1 MSLTV
6 LGTLDSLDEA
16 RKDLNKWD
24 CGPMPISVAVSLADG
39 TMKSIN
45 FTDTLGHRKK
55 IPKSDKRSDANC
67 YWLNPEWRENNK
79 TFRAEVIT
87 PYFVLMAHEAG
98 FKINGGWDGLTSSI
112 SSASDPGETIC
123 TPT

>member
-6 LGTLDSLDEA
+6 LETPLTVIETLDSIDEA
-16 RKDLNKWD
+16 RKEMNEWD
-24 CGPMPISVAVSLADG
+24 CGPMTISVAESLAGG

-55 IPKSDKRSDANC
+55 IPKSDKRSNANC
-67 YWLNPEWRENNK
+67 CWLHPEWGENTK

-87 PYFVLMAHEAG
+87 PHFVLMVQEAG
-98 FKINGGWDGLTSSI
+98 VKINGGWDGTTSSI
-112 SSASDPGETIC
+112 VFKCI
-123 TPT
+123 